1 MYDYCYSSGTLS
13 NITKVI
19 TGGLD
24 NFHNRLLPSQLAVV
38 YPDATFITII
48 NVEHKKKALKMISPP
63 GLAQLKLVNT
73 TNATQIAKATLYNFL
88 ET

>member
-48 NVEHKKKALKMISPP
+48 NVEHNKKGSKNDISPCISTIKI
-63 GLAQLKLVNT
+63 G
-73 TNATQIAKATLYNFL
+73 
-88 ET
+88 